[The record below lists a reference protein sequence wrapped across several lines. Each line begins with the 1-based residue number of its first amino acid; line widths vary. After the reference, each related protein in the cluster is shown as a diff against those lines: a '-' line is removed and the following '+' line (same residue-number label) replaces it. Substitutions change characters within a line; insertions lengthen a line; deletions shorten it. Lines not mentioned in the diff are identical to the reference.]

1 MNCTNQGAGEWNF
14 KPFEIQSGI
23 LYKLFDLVF
32 GVAQMTQCSG
42 KSKEA
47 KAQRK
52 KKSLE
57 VKRLIISYLRCIPD
71 IRMILI
77 VCASEEFTK

>member
-23 LYKLFDLVF
+23 LYKLFNPVF
-32 GVAQMTQCSG
+32 GVAQMTQWFG

-52 KKSLE
+52 KKSLK
-57 VKRLIISYLRCIPD
+57 VKRLIVSYLRCI
-71 IRMILI
+71 IL
-77 VCASEEFTK
+77 E

>member
-1 MNCTNQGAGEWNF
+1 MNYTNQGAGEWNF
-14 KPFEIQSGI
+14 KPFEIQTAI
-23 LYKLFDLVF
+23 LYKLFDAVF
-32 GVAQMTQCSG
+32 GVAQMTQWSG
-42 KSKEA
+42 KSKAA

-77 VCASEEFTK
+77 VCA